1 MKRLIVLSAGLSTP
15 STTRQVADTIASGV
29 SSAVG
34 GRGEKL
40 EVTTIELRELTGD
53 LAQQTSTGMSTPR
66 LDEVKTQLSEA
77 DGLVAVTPVFKASYT
92 GLFKMFF
99 DVLDTDALNGM
110 PTIIAATAGTA
121 RHSLVTEYAMRPLL
135 SYMRA
140 VVVPTSLFAATDDFG
155 GPEGA
160 DFNKR
165 VARAAAELARLIV
178 ATEGSV
184 GGLAGAVTDSSA
196 DVPPRKR
203 KAGVDVTDDFIPF
216 SELLRGHRGE

>member
-15 STTRQVADTIASGV
+15 STTRQVADTIASAV

-53 LAQQTSTGMSTPR
+53 LAQQTSTGMSNPR

-184 GGLAGAVTDSSA
+184 GGLAGAVTDSSE